1 MQSEHERW
9 AKSSEWADDDVPAL
23 SEQPRPSP
31 LLPPP
36 SSPLFALVPGP
47 LALIV
52 KHTVIERRERR
63 ERREG
68 RERRERQLKNFDEQT
83 ADRRVL
89 ASSLK
94 TFAPR
99 PRPRPR
105 PLPPVGR
112 TVLYQERTKS
122 VLVHACDRQS
132 LEHSDA
138 STTKSQNFKMTT
150 NTVTNNGTTL
160 SIGSCLFKR

>member
-1 MQSEHERW
+1 MRSIPLCDGVCHCR
-9 AKSSEWADDDVPAL
+9 ASTRDGPRAL
-23 SEQPRPSP
+23 NGLMMMCQPCPNN
-31 LLPPP
+31 LVPPP
-36 SSPLFALVPGP
+36 SSLLRPLPCSHWYQDHSHSSSNTP
-47 LALIV
+47 SS
-52 KHTVIERRERR
+52 
-63 ERREG
+63 
-68 RERRERQLKNFDEQT
+68 NDEKDENAT
-83 ADRRVL
+83 GKIL
-89 ASSLK
+89 TNNPPIASALK
-94 TFAPR
+94 TFA